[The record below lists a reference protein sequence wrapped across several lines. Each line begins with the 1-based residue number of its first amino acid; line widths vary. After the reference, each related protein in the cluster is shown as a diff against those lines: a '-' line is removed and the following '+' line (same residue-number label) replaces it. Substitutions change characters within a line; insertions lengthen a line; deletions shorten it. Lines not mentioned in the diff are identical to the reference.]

1 MATRIAVIYYSSGG
15 NVHRLASAVAE
26 GAREAGADVRLL
38 RAGDGYF
45 EGRDAVPPATLE
57 DLVWADG
64 YAFGSPARYGLPAWP
79 LKRFLDQTGDL
90 WEAGAL
96 ADRVGAAFVS
106 ADFAH
111 GGQEAAILA
120 IHNVIHHWGSLVLGP
135 GYTDHAAEAAG
146 GNPYGASAT
155 GAPNS
160 DEVSAARYLGHRL
173 ATFAGAV
180 ASIREARAKIAA

>member
-1 MATRIAVIYYSSGG
+1 MTARIAVIYYSSGG
-15 NVHRLASAVAE
+15 NVHQLARAVGD
-26 GAREAGADVRLL
+26 GAVQAGANVRLL
-38 RAGDGYF
+38 RAGEGYF
-45 EGRDAVPPATLE
+45 DGRDAVPLATLE
-57 DLVWADG
+57 DLTWADG

-79 LKRFLDQTGDL
+79 LKRFLDGTGDL
-90 WEAGAL
+90 WESGAL

-135 GYTDHAAEAAG
+135 GYTHPTVEAAG

-155 GAPNS
+155 GAPGQ
-160 DEVSAARYLGHRL
+160 DELSAARYLGHRL

-180 ASIREARAKIAA
+180 ATVRDAPAKLAA

>member
-1 MATRIAVIYYSSGG
+1 MKARVAVIYYSSGG
-15 NVHRLASAVAE
+15 SVHQLARAVGD
-26 GAREAGADVRLL
+26 GASEAGADVRLR
-38 RAGDGYF
+38 RAGEGYF
-45 EGRDAVPPATLE
+45 DGRDAVPLASLD
-57 DLVWADG
+57 DLTWADG

-90 WEAGAL
+90 WEAGVL

-106 ADFAH
+106 ADYAH

-135 GYTDHAAEAAG
+135 GYTDAVIDAAG

-155 GAPNS
+155 GSPSGA
-160 DEVSAARYLGHRL
+160 ELAAARYLGRRL
-173 ATFAGAV
+173 AEFSGALATV
-180 ASIREARAKIAA
+180 RRVRAKVAA

>member
-1 MATRIAVIYYSSGG
+1 MAS
-15 NVHRLASAVAE
+15 L
-26 GAREAGADVRLL
+26 D
-38 RAGDGYF
+38 
-45 EGRDAVPPATLE
+45 

-64 YAFGSPARYGLPAWP
+64 YAFGSAARYGLPAWP

-96 ADRVGAAFVS
+96 ADRVAAAFVS
-106 ADFAH
+106 SDYSH

-135 GYTDHAAEAAG
+135 GYTDAVTEAAG

-155 GAPNS
+155 GAPGA
-160 DEVSAARYLGHRL
+160 DETAAARYLGRRL
-173 ATFAGAV
+173 ARFAGAV
-180 ASIREARAKIAA
+180 AAVREPAAAVAA

>member
-1 MATRIAVIYYSSGG
+1 MKARVAVIYYSSGG
-15 NVHRLASAVAE
+15 NVHQLALAVAD
-26 GAREAGADVRLL
+26 GASDAGADVRLR
-38 RAGDGYF
+38 RAGEGYF
-45 EGRDAVPPATLE
+45 DGRDAVPLASLD
-57 DLVWADG
+57 DLTWADG

-106 ADFAH
+106 ADYAH
-111 GGQEAAILA
+111 GGQEGAILA

-135 GYTDHAAEAAG
+135 GYTDAVIDAAG

-155 GAPNS
+155 GSPSAA
-160 DEVSAARYLGHRL
+160 ELAAARYLGRRL
-173 ATFAGAV
+173 AEFSGALATV
-180 ASIREARAKIAA
+180 RRVRAKVAA